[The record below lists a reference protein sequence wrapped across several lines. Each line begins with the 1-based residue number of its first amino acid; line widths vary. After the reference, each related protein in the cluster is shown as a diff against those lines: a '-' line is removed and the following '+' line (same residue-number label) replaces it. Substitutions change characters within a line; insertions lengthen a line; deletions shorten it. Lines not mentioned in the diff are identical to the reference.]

1 MSRSITIED
10 LYAIKFLS
18 RPRISPDGQR
28 VAFVVTT
35 IDERKH
41 EYRSSIWVAPTAGG
55 EARRFTGG
63 TANAHSPCWSPDG
76 QWLAFVS
83 DREGELSSKDAQE
96 QKKQGK
102 GQIWLI
108 PGDGGEAQ
116 QLTFMPHGASNPTWS
131 PDSKRMVFSAAVG
144 PLDEETEDG
153 KTLPKVRVIDRLLYR
168 LDGVGFIYERRQ
180 HLFLVDVIGGEP
192 KQLTDGDWDDKDPA
206 WSPDGMHI
214 AFTSS
219 RAEDR
224 WRLPCPDV
232 YIFSIENGQELASPR
247 PSPPSGE
254 GAEGRQGTRPHPG
267 PLHQVEREQRGGP
280 RPYEEG
286 GETHQAGWRVG
297 ELRCLTDGT
306 RSCYSPSWS
315 PDGKTIAFLAKPKL
329 RSGNH
334 SELFT
339 IDANTPQAVPHCLT
353 GEFEGG
359 CSDWT
364 NSDMTNEQL
373 IPAPVWSTDCKTL
386 YMLAVQRGSTRVY
399 TIAREGAGK
408 QPPTLTP
415 GTMHVLDFS
424 IDQSRSTAVT
434 LIENPTHVAEIFVS
448 SISSQGELAS
458 PQPSP
463 RSGEGAEGRRA
474 SWPHPSPLHEVER
487 EQRDDFVEREQRVGR
502 PYGRDIPPGRMESRE
517 LRRLT
522 SFNDP
527 LFDELELAT
536 PEYMPYTGVDGWP
549 MDGWILK
556 PRDFDAGKKYPLIV
570 EIHGGP
576 NTQYGY
582 GFMHEM
588 QMLVAAGYVVLYT
601 NPRGSLGYGRDFALA
616 VRGAWAEKDALDI
629 MAGVDT
635 ILEKGYVD
643 EQRLGV
649 IGGSYGGFMTSWLI
663 GHTDRFR
670 AAVADRSVI
679 DRFSFFGSSDI
690 GWDFADDDME
700 VAPWD
705 DPERYMRMSPIT
717 YVKNIHTPVLII
729 HSEGD
734 LRCNIEQS
742 EQLFT
747 ALKYMGR
754 EVLFVRFEGQSHGL
768 SRGGH
773 PKLRLER
780 LRHIRAWFE
789 KYL

>member
-10 LYAIKFLS
+10 LYAIQFLS

-28 VAFVVTT
+28 VAFVVTI
-35 IDERKH
+35 IDGGKH
-41 EYRSSIWVAPTAGG
+41 EYRSSIWVVPTAGG

-76 QWLAFVS
+76 RWLAFLS
-83 DREGELSSKDAQE
+83 DREGEFSSQDAQE
-96 QKKQGK
+96 QKKKGMSYPDPERRFAPSATHSHDLKGK
-102 GQIWLI
+102 GKNQIWLI

-116 QLTFMPHGASNPTWS
+116 QLTFMPHGASIPTWS
-131 PDSKRMVFSAAVG
+131 PDSQRIVFSAAVG
-144 PLDEETEDG
+144 PLDEENEDG

-192 KQLTDGDWDDKDPA
+192 IQLTDGDWDDKDPN
-206 WSPDGMHI
+206 WSPDGTHI

-224 WRLPCPDV
+224 WQMPCPDV
-232 YIFSIENGQELASPR
+232 YTFSIEKGQE
-247 PSPPSGE
+247 
-254 GAEGRQGTRPHPG
+254 
-267 PLHQVEREQRGGP
+267 GG
-280 RPYEEG
+280 
-286 GETHQAGWRVG
+286 
-297 ELRCLTDGT
+297 LRCLTDGT
-306 RSCYSPSWS
+306 RSCFSPSWS
-315 PDGKTIAFLAKPKL
+315 PDGQTIAFLAKPKL

-334 SELFT
+334 HELFT
-339 IDANTPQAVPHCLT
+339 IDAHALQAVPRCLT
-353 GEFEGG
+353 SEFEGG

-364 NSDMTNEQL
+364 NSDMTNDQL
-373 IPAPVWSTDCKTL
+373 IPAPVWSTDGKTL
-386 YMLAVQRGSTRVY
+386 YIQAVQRGSTRVY
-399 TIAREGAGK
+399 AVDREGAGK

-415 GTMHVLDFS
+415 GNMHVLDFS
-424 IDQSRSTAVT
+424 FDQSRSEAVM
-434 LIENPTHVAEIFVS
+434 LIENPTRVAEIFVS
-448 SISSQGELAS
+448 SISSPGELR
-458 PQPSP
+458 Q
-463 RSGEGAEGRRA
+463 
-474 SWPHPSPLHEVER
+474 
-487 EQRDDFVEREQRVGR
+487 
-502 PYGRDIPPGRMESRE
+502 
-517 LRRLT
+517 LT
-522 SFNDP
+522 SFNDA
-527 LFDELELAT
+527 LFKELELAT
-536 PEYMPYTGVDGWP
+536 PEYMPYTGVDDWP

-556 PRDFDAGKKYPLIV
+556 PRDFDARKKYPLIV

-588 QMLVAAGYVVLYT
+588 QMLAAAGYVVLYT

-616 VRGAWAEKDALDI
+616 VRGVWAEKDLLDI
-629 MAGVDT
+629 IAGVDT
-635 ILEKGYVD
+635 LLQKGYID

-663 GHTDRFR
+663 GHTDRFK

-690 GWDFADDDME
+690 GWDFTDDDME
-700 VAPWD
+700 VPPWD

-742 EQLFT
+742 EQLFA
-747 ALKYMGR
+747 ALKYLGR

-773 PKLRLER
+773 PKLRQER

>member
-10 LYAIKFLS
+10 LYAIQFLS
-18 RPRISPDGQR
+18 RPRIAPDGRR

-35 IDERKH
+35 IDEGKH
-41 EYRSSIWVAPTAGG
+41 EYRSSIRVAPIGGG
-55 EARRFTGG
+55 EAMRFTGG

-76 QWLAFVS
+76 RWLAFVT
-83 DREGELSSKDAQE
+83 DREGELTGKNAQE
-96 QKKQGK
+96 QKEQGQGK

-108 PGDGGEAQ
+108 PSDGGEAH

-131 PDSKRMVFSAAVG
+131 PDSKRIVFSAAVG
-144 PLDEETEDG
+144 PLDEETGDG

-168 LDGVGFIYERRQ
+168 LDGVGFTYERRQ
-180 HLFLVDVIGGEP
+180 HLFLVDASGGEP
-192 KQLTDGDWDDKDPA
+192 KQLTDGDWDDKDPT
-206 WSPDGMHI
+206 WSQDGMHI

-224 WRLPCPDV
+224 WRLPCPDI
-232 YIFSIENGQELASPR
+232 YILSIENGL
-247 PSPPSGE
+247 
-254 GAEGRQGTRPHPG
+254 T
-267 PLHQVEREQRGGP
+267 
-280 RPYEEG
+280 
-286 GETHQAGWRVG
+286 G
-297 ELRCLTDGT
+297 ELRCLTDGM
-306 RSCYSPSWS
+306 RSCFSPSWS

-334 SELFT
+334 NELFT
-339 IDANTPQAVPHCLT
+339 IDVLAPHAEPQCLT

-364 NSDMTNEQL
+364 NSDMTNEQMM
-373 IPAPVWSTDCKTL
+373 PAPIWSMDCQTL
-386 YMLAVQRGSTRVY
+386 YILAVQRGSTRVY
-399 TIAREGAGK
+399 AVDREGAGK

-415 GTMHVLDFS
+415 GNMHVLDFS
-424 IDQSRSTAVT
+424 IDLSRSTAAI
-434 LIENPTHVAEIFVS
+434 LIENPTHVAEIFVGPTSTHDELDPHPLGRQRATIKAHS
-448 SISSQGELAS
+448 STEYQDGASALHTVPQTASQH
-458 PQPSP
+458 PHSP
-463 RSGEGAEGRRA
+463 RPYARNI
-474 SWPHPSPLHEVER
+474 SPE
-487 EQRDDFVEREQRVGR
+487 
-502 PYGRDIPPGRMESRE
+502 RMESRE

-522 SFNDP
+522 SFNGT

-549 MDGWILK
+549 MDGWIIK
-556 PRDFDAGKKYPLIV
+556 PRGFDASKKYPLIL

-588 QMLVAAGYVVLYT
+588 QVLAAAGYVVLFT

-616 VRGAWAEKDALDI
+616 VRGEWAVKDSLDI
-629 MAGVDT
+629 MAGVDAV
-635 ILEKGYVD
+635 IEKGYID
-643 EQRLGV
+643 EQRLGI

-663 GHTDRFR
+663 GHTDRFK

-690 GWDFADDDME
+690 GWDFTDDDME
-700 VAPWD
+700 VTPWD

-717 YVKNIHTPVLII
+717 YIKNIHTPVLII
-729 HSEGD
+729 HSESD

-742 EQLFT
+742 EQLFA
-747 ALKYMGR
+747 ALKYLGR
-754 EVLFVRFEGQSHGL
+754 ETLFVRFEGQSHGL

-773 PKLRLER
+773 PRLRLER

>member
-10 LYAIKFLS
+10 LYTIQFLS
-18 RPRISPDGQR
+18 RPRISPDAQR

-41 EYRSSIWVAPTAGG
+41 EYRSSIWVAPTEGG
-55 EARRFTGG
+55 EAMRFSGG

-76 QWLAFVS
+76 RWLAFVT

-96 QKKQGK
+96 QRKQGKGK

-108 PGDGGEAQ
+108 PSDGGEAH

-131 PDSKRMVFSAAVG
+131 PDSKRIVFSAAVG

-153 KTLPKVRVIDRLLYR
+153 QVLPKVRVIDRLLYR
-168 LDGVGFIYERRQ
+168 LDGVGYIYERRQ
-180 HLFLVDVIGGEP
+180 HLYLVDVSGGEP
-192 KQLTDGDWDDKDPA
+192 KQLTDGDWDDKDPT
-206 WSPDGMHI
+206 WSPDGTHI

-232 YIFSIENGQELASPR
+232 CTLSIENE
-247 PSPPSGE
+247 
-254 GAEGRQGTRPHPG
+254 
-267 PLHQVEREQRGGP
+267 
-280 RPYEEG
+280 
-286 GETHQAGWRVG
+286 QAG
-297 ELRCLTDGT
+297 ELWCLTDGT

-334 SELFT
+334 SELF
-339 IDANTPQAVPHCLT
+339 IINAHTPQAVPDCLT

-364 NSDMTNEQL
+364 NSDMTNEQMM
-373 IPAPVWSTDCKTL
+373 PAPVWSTDCKTL
-386 YMLAVQRGSTRVY
+386 YILAAQRGSTRVY
-399 TIAREGAGK
+399 TVDREGAGK

-415 GTMHVLDFS
+415 GNMHVLDFS
-424 IDQSRSTAVT
+424 IDQSRSTAAI
-434 LIENPTHVAEIFVS
+434 LIENPTHVAEIFVR
-448 SISSQGELAS
+448 SISAPGELDLH
-458 PQPSP
+458 PL
-463 RSGEGAEGRRA
+463 GERRA
-474 SWPHPSPLHEVER
+474 TIKAHPSPHPHP
-487 EQRDDFVEREQRVGR
+487 R
-502 PYGRDIPPGRMESRE
+502 PYGRDISTGGMESQE

-522 SFNDP
+522 NFNDA
-527 LFDELELAT
+527 LFKELELAT

-588 QMLVAAGYVVLYT
+588 QVLAAAGYVVLYT

-616 VRGAWAEKDALDI
+616 VRGAWAEKDSLDV
-629 MAGVDT
+629 MAGVDSV
-635 ILEKGYVD
+635 LQKGYID

-663 GHTDRFR
+663 GHTERFR

-690 GWDFADDDME
+690 GWDFTDDDLE

-729 HSEGD
+729 HSESD

-742 EQLFT
+742 EQLFA

>member
-10 LYAIKFLS
+10 LYSIKFLS

-41 EYRSSIWVAPTAGG
+41 EYRSSIWVAPTNGG
-55 EARRFTGG
+55 QARRFTGG
-63 TANAHSPCWSPDG
+63 KGNSHNPIWSPDG
-76 QWLAFVS
+76 RWLAFIS
-83 DREGELSSKDAQE
+83 DRENEAVPSSKTQE
-96 QKKQGK
+96 DQKKQGK
-102 GQIWLI
+102 GKPQIWLI
-108 PGDGGEAQ
+108 PGDGGEAH
-116 QLTFMPHGASNPTWS
+116 QLTFMPHGVSNSSWS
-131 PDSKRMVFSAAVG
+131 PDSQRLVFSAGVG

-153 KTLPKVRVIDRLLYR
+153 KPMPKVRVIDRLFYR
-168 LDGVGFIYERRQ
+168 LDGVGFIYDRRH
-180 HLFLVDVIGGEP
+180 HLFIIDAAGGEP
-192 KQLTDGDWDDKDPA
+192 TQLTDGDWDDKDPV
-206 WSPDGMHI
+206 WSPDGIHI

-224 WRLPCPDV
+224 WRIPCPDI
-232 YIFSIENGQELASPR
+232 YTLSIQNGHA
-247 PSPPSGE
+247 
-254 GAEGRQGTRPHPG
+254 
-267 PLHQVEREQRGGP
+267 
-280 RPYEEG
+280 
-286 GETHQAGWRVG
+286 G
-297 ELRCLTDGT
+297 ELQCLTDGT
-306 RSCYSPSWS
+306 HPSYSPSWS

-334 SELFT
+334 IELFT
-339 IDANTPQAVPHCLT
+339 IDAAVRQSSAARCLT
-353 GEFEGG
+353 NEFEGG

-373 IPAPVWSTDCKTL
+373 MPAPVWSPDGRTL
-386 YMLAVQRGSTRVY
+386 YVLAVQRGSTRVY
-399 TIAREGAGK
+399 TVPNEGAGK

-415 GTMHVLDFS
+415 GNMHVLDFS
-424 IDQSRSTAVT
+424 FDQSRSTMAM
-434 LIENPTHVAEIFVS
+434 LIEDPTHVAEIFICS
-448 SISSQGELAS
+448 TAS
-458 PQPSP
+458 P
-463 RSGEGAEGRRA
+463 G
-474 SWPHPSPLHEVER
+474 
-487 EQRDDFVEREQRVGR
+487 
-502 PYGRDIPPGRMESRE
+502 E

-522 SFNDP
+522 NFNDA
-527 LFDELELAT
+527 LFNDLLLST
-536 PEYMPYTGVDGWP
+536 PEYMPYTGVDDWP

-556 PRDFDAGKKYPLIV
+556 PRDFDPAKKYPLIV

-576 NTQYGY
+576 YTQYGY

-588 QMLVAAGYVVLYT
+588 QMLAGAGYVVLYT
-601 NPRGSLGYGRDFALA
+601 NPRGSIGYGRDFALA
-616 VRGAWAEKDALDI
+616 VRGAWAEKDSLDI

-635 ILEKGYVD
+635 LLQKGYID

-649 IGGSYGGFMTSWLI
+649 IGGSYGGFMTSWLV
-663 GHTDRFR
+663 GHTDRFK

-690 GWDFADDDME
+690 GWDFTDDDME

-717 YVKNIHTPVLII
+717 YVKQIHTPLLII
-729 HSEGD
+729 HSEND

-742 EQLFT
+742 EQLF
-747 ALKYMGR
+747 ASLKYLGR

-768 SRGGH
+768 SRNGH
-773 PKLRLER
+773 PRLRLER

>member
-10 LYAIKFLS
+10 LYAIQFLS
-18 RPRISPDGQR
+18 RPRIAPDGRR

-35 IDERKH
+35 IDEGKH
-41 EYRSSIWVAPTAGG
+41 EYRSSVWVAPTGGG
-55 EARRFTGG
+55 EATRFTGG

-76 QWLAFVS
+76 RWLAFVT
-83 DREGELSSKDAQE
+83 DREGELTSKDDQE
-96 QKKQGK
+96 QKKQGMSYPDRERRFAPSATHSHDLKGTGK

-108 PGDGGEAQ
+108 PGDGGEAH

-131 PDSKRMVFSAAVG
+131 PDSKCMVFSAAVG

-153 KTLPKVRVIDRLLYR
+153 ETLPKVRVIDRLLYR
-168 LDGVGFIYERRQ
+168 LDGVGYIYERRQ
-180 HLFLVDVIGGEP
+180 HLFQVDASGGEP
-192 KQLTDGDWDDKDPA
+192 KQLTEGDWDDKDPS
-206 WSPDGMHI
+206 WSPDGTRI
-214 AFTSS
+214 AFASS

-224 WRLPCPDV
+224 WRLPCPDI
-232 YIFSIENGQELASPR
+232 YTMSIEEGQGGL
-247 PSPPSGE
+247 
-254 GAEGRQGTRPHPG
+254 QN
-267 PLHQVEREQRGGP
+267 LHTSREQRATIIHQDGASAPTHHPHNP
-280 RPYEEG
+280 RPYG
-286 GETHQAGWRVG
+286 GEGQAG

-306 RSCYSPSWS
+306 RSCFSPSWS

-339 IDANTPQAVPHCLT
+339 IDARAQQAEPQCLT

-364 NSDMTNEQL
+364 NSDMTNEQMM
-373 IPAPVWSTDCKTL
+373 PAPIWSMDCQTL
-386 YMLAVQRGSTRVY
+386 YILAEQRGSTRVY
-399 TIAREGAGK
+399 AVDREGAGK
-408 QPPTLTP
+408 HPPTLTP
-415 GTMHVLDFS
+415 GNVHVLDFS
-424 IDQSRSTAVT
+424 IDQARSTAAV
-434 LIENPTHVAEIFVS
+434 LIENPTHVAEIFVR
-448 SISSQGELAS
+448 SISAAGEVR
-458 PQPSP
+458 Q
-463 RSGEGAEGRRA
+463 
-474 SWPHPSPLHEVER
+474 
-487 EQRDDFVEREQRVGR
+487 
-502 PYGRDIPPGRMESRE
+502 
-517 LRRLT
+517 LT
-522 SFNDP
+522 HFNDT
-527 LFDELELAT
+527 LFNDLELAT
-536 PEYMPYTGVDGWP
+536 PEYMPYTGIDGWP

-556 PRDFDAGKKYPLIV
+556 PRGFDASKKYPLIV

-588 QMLVAAGYVVLYT
+588 QVLAAAGYVVLFT

-616 VRGAWAEKDALDI
+616 VRGEWAVKDSLDI
-629 MAGVDT
+629 MAGVDAV
-635 ILEKGYVD
+635 LQKGYID

-663 GHTDRFR
+663 GHNDRFR

-690 GWDFADDDME
+690 GWDFTDDDME

-729 HSEGD
+729 HSESD

-742 EQLFT
+742 EQLFA

-754 EVLFVRFEGQSHGL
+754 ETLFVRFEGQSHGL

-773 PKLRLER
+773 PKLRKER
-780 LRHIRAWFE
+780 LRYIREWFE

>member
-10 LYAIKFLS
+10 LYAIQFLS
-18 RPRISPDGQR
+18 RPRIAPDGRR

-35 IDERKH
+35 IDEGKH
-41 EYRSSIWVAPTAGG
+41 EYRSSVWVAPTGGG
-55 EARRFTGG
+55 EATRFTGG

-76 QWLAFVS
+76 RWLAFVT
-83 DREGELSSKDAQE
+83 DREGELTSQDAQA
-96 QKKQGK
+96 QKKQGTGK

-153 KTLPKVRVIDRLLYR
+153 KTLPKVRVINRLLYR
-168 LDGVGFIYERRQ
+168 LDGVGYIYERRQ
-180 HLFLVDVIGGEP
+180 HLFLVDASGGEP
-192 KQLTDGDWDDKDPA
+192 NQLTDGDWDDKDPS
-206 WSPDGMHI
+206 WSPDGTRI
-214 AFTSS
+214 AFASS

-224 WRLPCPDV
+224 WRLPCPDI
-232 YIFSIENGQELASPR
+232 YTLSIEEGEGGLQNLHTSGERRTTVKAHDREDEEQRATIIHQDGASAPTHHPHSPR
-247 PSPPSGE
+247 PYGGE
-254 GAEGRQGTRPHPG
+254 G
-267 PLHQVEREQRGGP
+267 
-280 RPYEEG
+280 
-286 GETHQAGWRVG
+286 QAG
-297 ELRCLTDGT
+297 ELRRLTDGT
-306 RSCYSPSWS
+306 RSCFSPSWS

-339 IDANTPQAVPHCLT
+339 IDARAQQAEPQCLT

-364 NSDMTNEQL
+364 NSDMTNEQMM
-373 IPAPVWSTDCKTL
+373 PAPVWSMDCQTL
-386 YMLAVQRGSTRVY
+386 YILAAQRGSTRVY
-399 TIAREGAGK
+399 AVDREGAGK

-415 GTMHVLDFS
+415 GNLHVLDFS
-424 IDQSRSTAVT
+424 IDQARSTAAV
-434 LIENPTHVAEIFVS
+434 LIENPTHVAEIFVR
-448 SISSQGELAS
+448 SISAPGELDLDPLGERRATIKAHPLAQHQDGAS
-458 PQPSP
+458 APTHHPHSP
-463 RSGEGAEGRRA
+463 RPYAGEEAG
-474 SWPHPSPLHEVER
+474 
-487 EQRDDFVEREQRVGR
+487 
-502 PYGRDIPPGRMESRE
+502 E
-517 LRRLT
+517 LCQLT
-522 SFNDP
+522 KFNDV
-527 LFDELELAT
+527 LFNDLELTT
-536 PEYMPYTGVDGWP
+536 PEYMPYTGIDDWP

-556 PRDFDAGKKYPLIV
+556 PRGFDESKKYPLIV

-588 QMLVAAGYVVLYT
+588 QMLAAAGYVVLFT

-616 VRGAWAEKDALDI
+616 VRGEWAVKDSLDI
-629 MAGVDT
+629 MAGVDAV
-635 ILEKGYVD
+635 LQNGYID

-690 GWDFADDDME
+690 GWDFTDDDME
-700 VAPWD
+700 IAPWD

-729 HSEGD
+729 HSESD

-742 EQLFT
+742 EQLFA

-754 EVLFVRFEGQSHGL
+754 ETLFVRFEGQSHGL

-773 PKLRLER
+773 PKLRKER
-780 LRHIRAWFE
+780 LRYIREWFE

>member
-1 MSRSITIED
+1 VIESIYMSRLITIED

-28 VAFVVTT
+28 VAFVVTI

-41 EYRSSIWVAPTAGG
+41 EYRSSIWVVPTAGG

-63 TANAHSPCWSPDG
+63 TANAHSPSWSPDG
-76 QWLAFVS
+76 RWLAFVS
-83 DREGELSSKDAQE
+83 DREGELSSQDAQE

-102 GQIWLI
+102 GKNQIWLI
-108 PGDGGEAQ
+108 PGDGGEAE
-116 QLTFMPHGASNPTWS
+116 QLTFMPHDVSNPAWS
-131 PDSKRMVFSAAVG
+131 PDSQHIVFSAAVG

-168 LDGVGFIYERRQ
+168 LDGAGFIYERRQ

-206 WSPDGMHI
+206 WSPDGTRI

-224 WRLPCPDV
+224 WQMPCPDV
-232 YIFSIENGQELASPR
+232 YTLSIENEQE
-247 PSPPSGE
+247 
-254 GAEGRQGTRPHPG
+254 
-267 PLHQVEREQRGGP
+267 
-280 RPYEEG
+280 
-286 GETHQAGWRVG
+286 G

-306 RSCYSPSWS
+306 RSCFSPSWS
-315 PDGKTIAFLAKPKL
+315 PDGQTIAFLAKPKL

-334 SELFT
+334 NELFT
-339 IDANTPQAVPHCLT
+339 IDAHSSQAVPHCLT
-353 GEFEGG
+353 SEFEGG

-373 IPAPVWSTDCKTL
+373 MPAPVWSPDCKTL
-386 YMLAVQRGSTRVY
+386 YILAVQRGSTRVY
-399 TIAREGAGK
+399 AIDREGAGK

-415 GTMHVLDFS
+415 GNMHVLDFS
-424 IDQSRSTAVT
+424 FEQSRSTAVM
-434 LIENPTHVAEIFVS
+434 LIENPTRVAEIFVHETS
-448 SISSQGELAS
+448 TPGELDLH
-458 PQPSP
+458 PL
-463 RSGEGAEGRRA
+463 GGRRA
-474 SWPHPSPLHEVER
+474 HHP
-487 EQRDDFVEREQRVGR
+487 R
-502 PYGRDIPPGRMESRE
+502 PYGRDISTGRMESRE
-517 LRRLT
+517 LRQLT
-522 SFNDP
+522 SFNDA
-527 LFDELELAT
+527 LFKELELAT
-536 PEYMPYTGVDGWP
+536 PEYMPYSGVDDWP

-556 PRDFDAGKKYPLIV
+556 PRDFDTNKKYPLIV

-588 QMLVAAGYVVLYT
+588 QMLAAADYVVLYT

-616 VRGAWAEKDALDI
+616 VRGAWAEKDSLDI

-635 ILEKGYVD
+635 LLQKGYID

-663 GHTDRFR
+663 GHSERFK

-690 GWDFADDDME
+690 GWDFTDDDME
-700 VAPWD
+700 VPPWD

-717 YVKNIHTPVLII
+717 YVKHIHTPVLII
-729 HSEGD
+729 HSESD

-742 EQLFT
+742 EQLFA
-747 ALKYMGR
+747 ALKYLGR

-773 PKLRLER
+773 PKLRQER

>member
-1 MSRSITIED
+1 MSRAITIED

-41 EYRSSIWVAPTAGG
+41 EYRSSIWVTPIAGG

-63 TANAHSPCWSPDG
+63 IVNAHSPCWSPDG
-76 QWLAFVS
+76 RWLAFVS
-83 DREGELSSKDAQE
+83 DREGELTGKNAQE
-96 QKKQGK
+96 QKQQGK
-102 GQIWLI
+102 GKSQIWLI
-108 PGDGGEAQ
+108 PGDGGEAR
-116 QLTFMPHGASNPTWS
+116 QLTFMPHGASNPIWS
-131 PDSKRMVFSAAVG
+131 PDSQHIVFSAAVG

-153 KTLPKVRVIDRLLYR
+153 KPLPKVRVIDRLLYR
-168 LDGVGFIYERRQ
+168 LDGFGFIYERRQ
-180 HLFLVDVIGGEP
+180 HLFLVDVVGGEP
-192 KQLTDGDWDDKDPA
+192 QQLTDGDWDDKDPA
-206 WSPDGMHI
+206 WSPDGIRI

-232 YIFSIENGQELASPR
+232 YTLEIEKEGVDEERRATIKAHPSTQHHPR
-247 PSPPSGE
+247 PRVDES
-254 GAEGRQGTRPHPG
+254 T
-267 PLHQVEREQRGGP
+267 LYRGKLP
-280 RPYEEG
+280 QEG
-286 GETHQAGWRVG
+286 GRVG
-297 ELRCLTDGT
+297 ELRCLTAGT
-306 RSCYSPSWS
+306 RSCFSPSWS

-334 SELFT
+334 SELFS
-339 IDANTPQAVPHCLT
+339 IEANSVQAVPHCLT
-353 GEFEGG
+353 SEFEGG

-373 IPAPVWSTDCKTL
+373 IPAPVWSLDGKTL
-386 YMLAVQRGSTRVY
+386 YILAVQRGSTRVY
-399 TIAREGAGK
+399 TIASEGTGK

-415 GTMHVLDFS
+415 GNMHVLDFS
-424 IDQSRSTAVT
+424 FDQSRSTAAI
-434 LIENPTHVAEIFVS
+434 LIENPTHVGEIFVCS
-448 SISSQGELAS
+448 TSTPDEMDLHPLGGQ
-458 PQPSP
+458 
-463 RSGEGAEGRRA
+463 RA
-474 SWPHPSPLHEVER
+474 TIKAHPAPHHPPSPLR
-487 EQRDDFVEREQRVGR
+487 EGTTGDGGGDISPGGVEREQRVRR
-502 PYGRDIPPGRMESRE
+502 PYGKDISPGRMESRE

-522 SFNDP
+522 NFNDA
-527 LFDELELAT
+527 LFDELALAT
-536 PEYMPYTGVDGWP
+536 PEYMAFTGVDGWP

-556 PRDFDAGKKYPLIV
+556 PRDFDPGKKYPLIL

-576 NTQYGY
+576 NAQYGY

-588 QMLVAAGYVVLYT
+588 QVLAAAGYVVLYT

-616 VRGAWAEKDALDI
+616 VRGAWAEKDSLDI
-629 MAGVDT
+629 MAGVDAS
-635 ILEKGYVD
+635 LQKGYID

-663 GHTDRFR
+663 GHTDRFK

-729 HSEGD
+729 HSEND

-742 EQLFT
+742 EQLFA
-747 ALKYMGR
+747 ALKYLGR

-780 LRHIRAWFE
+780 LRHIIVWFG